1 MRYTLLLTL
10 LACGELPGTEKKTEG
25 MNVGMH

>member
-10 LACGELPGTEKKTEG
+10 LACGELPELLKQNQRQKQKE
-25 MNVGMH
+25 